1 VRAVLDPN
9 VIVSAALSRSGT
21 PAKVLRAWLEGLYV
35 LLVSPVL
42 LGELERV
49 LGYPKIASRVTRQ
62 EADELMDLL
71 RRQAQSMEDPEG
83 PPAVT
88 SSDPD
93 DDYLIALAEAARV
106 VVVSGDAH
114 LLSLVDQI
122 PVYSPAAF
130 LAFSDSV
137 R

>member
-1 VRAVLDPN
+1 MRAVLDPN